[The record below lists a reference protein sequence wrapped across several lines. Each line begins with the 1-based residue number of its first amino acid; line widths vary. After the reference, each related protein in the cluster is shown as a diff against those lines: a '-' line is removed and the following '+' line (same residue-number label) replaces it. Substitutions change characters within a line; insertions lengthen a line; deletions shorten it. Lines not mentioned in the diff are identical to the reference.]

1 MNADSRLYQKVF
13 RSRMAIDTITRDDVI
28 LEDEEPEEDEDEYFF
43 NDEDQ
48 FEEKIIIPSPKVSID
63 ENDIP
68 IIVNNQVKLIL
79 FLLKS
84 EYSI

>member
-43 NDEDQ
+43 NDEDH

-79 FLLKS
+79 VLLKS
-84 EYSI
+84 EYSM